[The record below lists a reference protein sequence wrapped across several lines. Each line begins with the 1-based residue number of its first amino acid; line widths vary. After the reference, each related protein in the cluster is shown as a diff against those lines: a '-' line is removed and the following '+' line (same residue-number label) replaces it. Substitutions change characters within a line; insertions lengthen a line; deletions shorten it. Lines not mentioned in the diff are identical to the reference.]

1 MDVKPGGYTQA
12 NAPYYNGS
20 YTKYTTVGNTLE
32 AADDAANKILGG
44 DWQLPTT
51 EIWETLFIANTK
63 TVNWGPNGDK
73 TLETISEIQGM
84 KITKIGDNNTYLFLP
99 SAGSVVDTSFFK
111 VGDWGNYWSGTAA
124 PEAGARRLG
133 FSSDVSAFYAKY
145 NSSRF
150 GGYSVRPV
158 RLVAVD

>member
-1 MDVKPGGYTQA
+1 
-12 NAPYYNGS
+12 
-20 YTKYTTVGNTLE
+20 
-32 AADDAANKILGG
+32 
-44 DWQLPTT
+44 
-51 EIWETLFIANTK
+51 
-63 TVNWGPNGDK
+63 
-73 TLETISEIQGM
+73 M
-84 KITKIGDNNTYLFLP
+84 KITKIGDNNTYLFLL

-133 FSSDVSAFYAKY
+133 FSSNVNDFYAKY